1 MVQNLL
7 IPKRSNII
15 NTMEHSIV
23 LPSKP
28 KIVSEENFTGIYEID
43 GLYPGYG
50 HTLGNSLRRIILSSL
65 PGAAI
70 TGVKIA
76 GVNHEFSTIAGI
88 KEDVIMI
95 ILNLKKVRI
104 ALATEEAQT
113 LSLKVKGV
121 KEVKASDIVCP
132 GQASILNTDLHIA
145 SLTGKGAELDIE
157 MRVENGLGYVP
168 KEVIQKDRVNIGE
181 IALDAVFTPIRRVNY
196 EVENMRVGNR
206 TDFNRL
212 KIFIETDGTVTP
224 KEALER
230 SIEIMIAQLKA
241 IVGFKEKVAET
252 ALEPFASE
260 KKASAGALK
269 KDIDPEFLKTRIE
282 TLGLSQRTANA
293 LANANIRT
301 VGGLARKKEEDI
313 LDIDGLGSK
322 GVQEIKKVLGNFGI
336 TLK

>member
-1 MVQNLL
+1 
-7 IPKRSNII
+7 
-15 NTMEHSIV
+15 MENSIV

-76 GVNHEFSTIAGI
+76 GVSHEFSTIAGI
-88 KEDVIMI
+88 KEDVIMM

-104 ALATEEAQT
+104 SLTTDEPQT
-113 LSLKVKGV
+113 LRLKVKGI
-121 KEVKASDIVCP
+121 KEVTAADIECP
-132 GQASILNTDLHIA
+132 GQATILNSDLHIA
-145 SLTGKGAELDIE
+145 SITDKNTELDIE
-157 MRVENGLGYVP
+157 IRVEKGLGYVP
-168 KEVIQKDRVNIGE
+168 KEIIQKERVNIGE
-181 IALDAVFTPIRRVNY
+181 ISLDAVFTPIRRVNY

-212 KIFIETDGTVTP
+212 QIFIETDGTILP
-224 KEALER
+224 KEALEK
-230 SIEIMIAQLKA
+230 SIQTMISQLKA
-241 IVGFKEKVAET
+241 IVGFKEEEIDLKSG
-252 ALEPFASE
+252 SE
-260 KKASAGALK
+260 DSDKMESEMGGK
-269 KDIDPEFLKTRIE
+269 KDVDPEFLKTRVE
-282 TLGLSQRTANA
+282 TLNLSPRTANA

-301 VGGLARKKEEDI
+301 LGGLARKKEEDI